1 MYYNKQQLDRCSP
14 KLLALLWKQ
23 DRIENAELS
32 SLALEPVIAKIIRV
46 AREEKHAFVYISAM
60 CDMLFFEM
68 TFNEVLKA
76 VKYGDLFLR
85 EGREIFEE
93 ALPTDT
99 SPGAFR
105 QNYILCYETIS
116 SLYMNFPQ
124 ISTKKMEQF
133 FALYQK
139 NMRLYGNEILFYKC
153 RLKWEVICHNTE
165 AAKKLCRI
173 MEATPL
179 NHQCYVCTF
188 ETVNHAR
195 ILMGNL
201 EGALIHC
208 ANIVSGNIPTEAR
221 ASYETCE
228 CASAY
233 AQYSNLFE
241 ECLFCERLEFLD
253 RVLPLLHKE
262 VLSNH
267 GREDVCCTDAL
278 SDALYGNFERYEDYV
293 KHACERLDE
302 QKLYLPY
309 EYMYACLMLMVYFRL
324 LRRSGITTI
333 AFPTE
338 NPIPLKADHAGQ
350 YSVSEIA
357 DYFEQIADEIGWKF
371 EKSRVIFAYAKRKAC
386 FKALEEIH
394 LTHFLRT

>member
-1 MYYNKQQLDRCSP
+1 MYYNRQQLDRCSP
-14 KLLALLWKQ
+14 KLLALLWQQ
-23 DRIENAELS
+23 DRIANAERG

-76 VKYGDLFLR
+76 IKYGELFLR

-105 QNYILCYETIS
+105 QNYILCYKIIS
-116 SLYMNFPQ
+116 NLYMGFPQ
-124 ISTKKMEQF
+124 ISIQKMEQF
-133 FALYQK
+133 FALFQE
-139 NMRLYGNEILFYKC
+139 NMRLYGSEIIFYKC

-173 MEATPL
+173 METTPFL
-179 NHQCYVCTF
+179 HQCYVCTF
-188 ETVNHAR
+188 EIVNHAR
-195 ILMGNL
+195 ILMGDL
-201 EGALIHC
+201 EGAMAHC
-208 ANIVSGNIPTEAR
+208 ANIVSGNIPAEAR

-241 ECLFCERLEFLD
+241 ECLYCERLDFLD
-253 RVLPLLHKE
+253 RVLPLVHKE

-267 GREDVCCTDAL
+267 EREDVCCTDAL
-278 SDALYGNFERYEDYV
+278 SDALYGNFERYEDYA

-302 QKLYLPY
+302 RKLYLPY
-309 EYMYACLMLMVYFRL
+309 EHMYACLMLMVYFRL
-324 LRRSGITTI
+324 LCRGGIAQI

-338 NPIPLKADHAGQ
+338 KQIPLESNSAGQ
-350 YSVSEIA
+350 YSVTEIA

-371 EKSRVIFAYAKRKAC
+371 EKNRVNFAYAKRKEC
-386 FKALEEIH
+386 FKALEDMQFTPFH
-394 LTHFLRT
+394 